1 MGENRLMKK
10 KLPLRKILLVDDDE
24 LIRSLMKLYMTGL
37 GNFEFW
43 EEGNGLGAL
52 NLARQVHPD
61 LVITDLTMPIMDG
74 AMLTAELRKDPNELL
89 RKVPVIVVTGAGEQF
104 KTAAYAAGANIVL
117 EKPLSRK
124 NFVSAMDRLL
134 PK

>member
-1 MGENRLMKK
+1 MSENRAMR
-10 KLPLRKILLVDDDE
+10 KLLPVRKILLVDDDE

-43 EEGNGLGAL
+43 EEGNGMGAL
-52 NLARQVHPD
+52 NLTRQVHPD
-61 LVITDLTMPIMDG
+61 II
-74 AMLTAELRKDPNELL
+74 
-89 RKVPVIVVTGAGEQF
+89 ITGAGEDF
-104 KTAAYAAGANIVL
+104 KTAAYKAGASLVL

-124 NFVSAMDRLL
+124 TFASALERLL

>member
-1 MGENRLMKK
+1 MKK
-10 KLPLRKILLVDDDE
+10 LLPVRKILLVDDDE

-43 EEGNGLGAL
+43 EEGNGMGAL
-52 NLARQVHPD
+52 NLTRQVHPD
-61 LVITDLTMPIMDG
+61 IIITDLTMPVMDG
-74 AMLTAELRKDPNELL
+74 TMLTAEIRKDPDELV
-89 RKVPVIVVTGAGEQF
+89 RKVPIIVVTGAGEDF
-104 KTAAYAAGANIVL
+104 KTAAYKAGASLVL

-124 NFVSAMDRLL
+124 TFASALERLL